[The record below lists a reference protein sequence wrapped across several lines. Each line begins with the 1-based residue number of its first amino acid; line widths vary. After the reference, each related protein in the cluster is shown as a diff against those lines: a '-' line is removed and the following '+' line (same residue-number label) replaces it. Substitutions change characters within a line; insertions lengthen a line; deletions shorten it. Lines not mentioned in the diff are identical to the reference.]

1 MAGERPSFKVKHVLV
16 CDDVRQEINGKD
28 ILIGV
33 YTNWITVPSLPTNL
47 VLSFWLHYSFVGIGE
62 VPLEFRLLGPHDV
75 QFMSAG
81 VTMSFLEE
89 NAETR
94 QTASFT
100 LGGVPEPIQIPG
112 ELRLQLKQYNEEW
125 QTIGS
130 VNVRQSNNAG
140 TATSKPL

>member
-1 MAGERPSFKVKHVLV
+1 
-16 CDDVRQEINGKD
+16 
-28 ILIGV
+28 
-33 YTNWITVPSLPTNL
+33 
-47 VLSFWLHYSFVGIGE
+47 
-62 VPLEFRLLGPHDV
+62 
-75 QFMSAG
+75 
-81 VTMSFLEE
+81 MSFLEE
-89 NAETR
+89 NAETG

-100 LGGVPEPIQIPG
+100 LGGVPVPIQIPG